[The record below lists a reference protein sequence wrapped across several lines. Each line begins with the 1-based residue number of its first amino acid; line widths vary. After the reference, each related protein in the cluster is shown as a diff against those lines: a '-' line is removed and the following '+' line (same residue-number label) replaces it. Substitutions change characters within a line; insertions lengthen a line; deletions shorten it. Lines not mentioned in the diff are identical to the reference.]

1 MAVRAPRLADAAV
14 TAVDDSADSADR
26 LGPRYLA
33 YLAIL
38 VALLGIF
45 ERWDFLAGPAVLAL
59 VVGLMLL
66 TTAGSG
72 LALRDARSTHQ
83 SAAQPLHYVIPLMA
97 IVVAAAV
104 SYLIQDWRL
113 HLGTQVLMG
122 VAVFSST
129 YVTLERFFDRQR
141 PGHEFLM
148 NAAVILILLG
158 GYLATLVGT
167 TAVPV
172 RLGVVFIGTAL
183 AAYELLGRVAPE
195 QARAVV
201 AALFVAQL
209 VTMVAFA
216 MLAVQFVDNSRL
228 AGILLVTWYVNRDL
242 ARHLFEG
249 TLTGSILAEYSIGLV
264 LVAALIGSALLSR

>member
-1 MAVRAPRLADAAV
+1 MARAEDA
-14 TAVDDSADSADR
+14 TESAGR

-45 ERWDFLAGPAVLAL
+45 ERWDLLGGAAVVGL
-59 VVGLMLL
+59 VVGLMVL
-66 TTAGSG
+66 TAAGSG
-72 LALRDARSTHQ
+72 MALRDARSHIQ

-122 VAVFSST
+122 VALFSST
-129 YVTLERFFDRQR
+129 YVTLERFFDRER

-158 GYLATLVGT
+158 GYLAILVGT
-167 TAVPV
+167 TALPV
-172 RLGVVFIGTAL
+172 RLAAIFLGTAL
-183 AAYELLGRVAPE
+183 AAYELLGRVAQE

-216 MLAVQFVDNSRL
+216 MFSVQFVDNSRL

-249 TLTGSILAEYSIGLV
+249 TLTRNILAEYSIGLV
-264 LVAALIGSALLSR
+264 LVAALIGSALLAR

>member
-1 MAVRAPRLADAAV
+1 M
-14 TAVDDSADSADR
+14 TR

-38 VALLGIF
+38 LLLVGTF
-45 ERWDFLAGPAVLAL
+45 ERWDLLSAPAVVAI
-59 VVGLMLL
+59 VVGLAVVAAAGVGVALAG
-66 TTAGSG
+66 AGS
-72 LALRDARSTHQ
+72 HVE
-83 SAAQPLHYVIPLMA
+83 SAGQPLHYVIPLMA

-113 HLGTQVLMG
+113 HLVSQLLMA
-122 VAVFSST
+122 VAVFSSS
-129 YVTLERFFDRQR
+129 YVTLERFFERER

-158 GYLATLVGT
+158 AYLAILVGT
-167 TAVPV
+167 TVLPL
-172 RLGVVFIGTAL
+172 RLVGIFLATAL
-183 AAYELLGRVAPE
+183 AAYELLGRVAVE

-216 MLAVQFVDNSRL
+216 MFSVQFVDNSRL
-228 AGILLVTWYVNRDL
+228 AGVMLVTWYVNRDL

-249 TLTGSILAEYSIGLV
+249 TLTRNILAEYSVGLV
-264 LVAALIGSALLSR
+264 LVGALIGSALLSR